1 MDLTTILA
9 LLVTILFILSV
20 SLPLWLPTL
29 KRFAKDVGEALERV
43 DITKL

>member
-1 MDLTTILA
+1 MGWTTILV
-9 LLVTILFILSV
+9 LLVITLFALSV